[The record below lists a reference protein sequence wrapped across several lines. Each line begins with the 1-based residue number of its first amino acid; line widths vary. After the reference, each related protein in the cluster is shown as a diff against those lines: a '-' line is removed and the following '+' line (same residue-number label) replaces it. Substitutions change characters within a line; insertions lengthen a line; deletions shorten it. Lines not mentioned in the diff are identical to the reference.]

1 MFKEMEYVFAVYE
14 ERSFSKAAK
23 KLHISQPALSNI
35 VKKAET
41 EIGMPIFD
49 RSTIPL
55 TVTKAGEFYIQSI
68 QQIRAIQKNVEE
80 YFEDVKNTN
89 TGELVLG
96 GSSYFCSFVFP
107 EMISRFHR
115 RYPNITIHLKE
126 DMVDHLRE
134 ELLHEEIDLVLET
147 AFHEE
152 EPDIRNVFYKNE
164 HIILAVPKILQVNL
178 RLQPY
183 QIGRHEIICG
193 RFLHPSFESV
203 PMIHFKDTPF
213 IKMKP
218 GNDMYLRSTQICRN
232 AGFDMNAVLYVDQV
246 MTSLN
251 IAATGTGALFI
262 SSDIVR
268 HLPPDPR
275 LVYYKIGD
283 PLAERKVNWSFKK
296 TRYLS
301 NSVREFIR
309 IGNGVE

>member
-147 AFHEE
+147 AS
-152 EPDIRNVFYKNE
+152 
-164 HIILAVPKILQVNL
+164 
-178 RLQPY
+178 
-183 QIGRHEIICG
+183 G
-193 RFLHPSFESV
+193 
-203 PMIHFKDTPF
+203 
-213 IKMKP
+213 
-218 GNDMYLRSTQICRN
+218 
-232 AGFDMNAVLYVDQV
+232 
-246 MTSLN
+246 
-251 IAATGTGALFI
+251 
-262 SSDIVR
+262 
-268 HLPPDPR
+268 
-275 LVYYKIGD
+275 
-283 PLAERKVNWSFKK
+283 RKVRSEIAGYHDLAIFKQ
-296 TRYLS
+296 
-301 NSVREFIR
+301 
-309 IGNGVE
+309 GVTL